1 MANLR
6 IKKAIRKV
14 KKIIV
19 RTVIYLLLFLLFLG
33 IVLSLPFVQTFL
45 GRYVTDALNKDFG
58 TDITIERIAIS
69 PFGNVKLGDV
79 LVRDHHKDTL
89 FYIQKL
95 KTSILNVKALYENG
109 HPYLGDV
116 TIHGLNTKII
126 EYKGEGETSLDKFV
140 AAFDDG
146 SPSSG
151 KFRMKVT
158 SFDVYESRFRYIN
171 QNLQNPI
178 LLDFTE
184 LEGKLKN
191 FSIKGPDVNAFIEK
205 LSLKDYRDLK
215 IEKLTSNFTYTKKN
229 ILLDDL
235 DMNSKESHI
244 IGRVELK
251 YKREDFVDF
260 NNKVIFDA
268 EFEKAAIASNDLN
281 YFYNEFGKDNVF
293 YLDTH
298 LVGTLNNFTTH
309 NLKLLD
315 NKQSEIIGNV
325 TFQNLFAK
333 ENSFKIKGKF
343 TRIASNYTDLGS
355 ILPRILGENLPTSLS
370 KLGTVNISGDVELTD
385 KYIDSDIFMVSSIG
399 VVDADLAIQDIDNI
413 DNATY
418 QGNVTLNKFDIGVLL
433 NDRTIGAVTG
443 SANVDGQG
451 FTQKYLNTSV
461 KGKIESFYYNQY
473 NYHNITV
480 DGTMKMPYF
489 KGYFNSNDPNLR
501 MDFDG
506 IIDMSSKINNYNFVS
521 NVDYADLY
529 ALHFNKK
536 DTISILKGKISMD
549 AKGSSLDNL
558 DGKLVLENISYQNV
572 QKSFFFND
580 FQVTSSFDEDKV
592 RTITVNSTDIVQ
604 GRVVGKYKIN
614 QVQKMF
620 ENAIGSLYA
629 NYVPNKLEKEQFLN
643 FDFTIYNKII
653 EVFVPDVSI
662 SKNTRLKGRINGD
675 DGKFEL
681 DFTSP
686 EVLAFKNSF
695 NNIKVDIDNK
705 NPLYN
710 TYVVMDSMRVGKYKV
725 SDFNL
730 INITMNDTL
739 FVRTEFNGGNSNQDQ
754 FSLNLYHTINED
766 KKSVVGFKKSE
777 IQIKD
782 YLWFINEKQTN
793 DNKIVFDKKLT
804 EFDFEK
810 LSLSHNNQYM
820 SFFGTMRD
828 STEKNLNLVF
838 HDVDLEK
845 LTPSIDS
852 LTFKGK
858 LNGFTTLKQNKKIY
872 KPSSHIKIDSLSINN
887 YPVGDLVF
895 NVQGNDAF
903 NQFDVKS
910 SIRQNGERTFE
921 LDGNINNE
929 GSESSLNLEAS
940 FDKFALT
947 PFGPLL
953 SSIVSDV
960 RGNATGKA
968 TIAGT
973 FNKPEIDGRLYLND
987 SGLRIPY
994 LNVDYS
1000 LEKNAI
1006 VDVTEHQFLFRNI
1019 RITDTK
1025 YNTSGVLNGNVK
1037 HEAFDNWEIDLQLR
1051 SNNILALDTKD
1062 GDDVYYYGTAFMNGT
1077 ASIKGPTD
1085 ALFINVVGESEKGT
1099 SIKIPVN
1106 DSEEIGDNSFLN
1118 FITEEEKMNAK
1129 FGYALVKS
1137 EYQGIEL
1144 NFDFDIDTDAEIEV
1158 ILDRESGHSMK
1169 GRGYGSMRMEI
1180 NTLGKF
1186 LMYGDFI
1193 VEEGEYRFKY
1203 AGLID
1208 KKFSVKS
1215 GGTIRWDGEPM
1226 NAVLNLEAVYHT
1238 QANPGVL
1245 LESASFNRKVDTDVS
1260 ILINGNL
1267 SNPQPDFNI
1276 NLPTVSSVLKSEIDY
1291 RLQDKDTRQT
1301 QAFALLSTGSF
1312 VTAETAGNAAYGPLF
1327 ERASSLFNDI
1337 FTDEDSKMRWGFDY
1351 SQGDRINQ
1359 VSDRVGVTL
1368 NTQIND
1374 KITINGKL
1382 GVPVGG
1388 VTQSALVGNVEAQM
1402 QLSKDGSFKARV
1414 FNKEN
1419 DINYIGEGIGYTQG
1433 IGLTYSVDFDTFRE
1447 LIKKVFK
1454 AKKEEDSSSDSSS
1467 DIPDSDLPP
1476 DFMNFINDRK
1486 QRKSDTNE
1494 QDGVQKVPEIE

>member
-1 MANLR
+1 
-6 IKKAIRKV
+6 
-14 KKIIV
+14 
-19 RTVIYLLLFLLFLG
+19 LLFLLLLG
-33 IVLSLPFVQTFL
+33 ILLSLPFVQTFL
-45 GRYVTDALNKDFG
+45 GRYATDALNKEFG
-58 TDITIERIAIS
+58 TDITIDRVAIS

-95 KTSILNVKALYENG
+95 NTSILNFKALYQNG
-109 HPYLGDV
+109 HPYLGEV
-116 TIHGLNTKII
+116 TIHGLDTKII
-126 EYKGEGETSLDKFV
+126 EYKGEKETNLDKFV

-146 SPSSG
+146 TPSSG
-151 KFRMKVT
+151 KFRMKVDA
-158 SFDVYESRFRYIN
+158 FNVYESRFRYIN
-171 QNLQNPI
+171 ENLSNPK
-178 LLDFTE
+178 LLDFTDLGGR
-184 LEGKLKN
+184 LED
-191 FSIKGPDVNAFIEK
+191 FYIKGPDVTTFIKE
-205 LSLKDYRDLK
+205 LTLQDYRGLK
-215 IEKLTSNFTYTKKN
+215 VEKLTSNFTYTKKN
-229 ILLDDL
+229 ILLENL
-235 DMNSKESHI
+235 DMNSKESHVV
-244 IGRVELK
+244 GKVELR
-251 YKREDFVDF
+251 YKREDFADF

-268 EFEKAAIASNDLN
+268 EFDQAAIASNDLN

-298 LVGTLNNFTTH
+298 LVGTLNDFTTH

-315 NKQSEIIGNV
+315 KNQSEIVGNV

-333 ENSFKIKGKF
+333 EESFKIKGNF
-343 TRIASNYTDLGS
+343 TRISSNYVDLGN
-355 ILPRILGENLPTSLS
+355 ILPRILGENLPSSLA
-370 KLGTVNISGDVELTD
+370 KLGSVNISGDVELTN
-385 KYIDSDIFMVSSIG
+385 KYINSDVYLVSSIG
-399 VVDADLAIQDIDNI
+399 IVDADLDIQDIDNI
-413 DNATY
+413 DNAKY
-418 QGNVTLNKFDIGVLL
+418 QGDLALNKFNVGILL
-433 NDRTIGAVTG
+433 NDATIGTVSGNAK
-443 SANVDGQG
+443 VDGQG
-451 FTQKYLNTSV
+451 FTQEYLNTSI
-461 KGKIESFYYNQY
+461 KGKIESFYYNKY

-506 IIDMSSKINNYNFVS
+506 VIDMSSKIKNYNFVS
-521 NVDYADLY
+521 QIDYADLY

-536 DTISILKGKISMD
+536 DTVSIFKGKVSFD
-549 AKGSSLDNL
+549 AKGNNFDDL
-558 DGKLVLENISYQNV
+558 DGKLVLENVSYQNV
-572 QKSFFFND
+572 KKSYFFND
-580 FQVTSSFDEDKV
+580 FQITSSFDEEKV
-592 RTITVNSTDIVQ
+592 RTISVNSTDIIQ
-604 GRVVGKYKIN
+604 GKVVGKYKIN
-614 QVQKMF
+614 QVVKML
-620 ENAIGSLYA
+620 ENAVGSLYA
-629 NYVPNKLEKEQFLN
+629 NYVPNKLDKEQFLDFN
-643 FDFTIYNKII
+643 FTIYNKIV
-653 EVFVPDVSI
+653 EVFVPEVSI
-662 SKNTRLKGRINGD
+662 SQNTKLKGKINGD

-681 DFTSP
+681 DFKSP
-686 EVLAFKNSF
+686 EVLAFKNTFS
-695 NNIKVDIDNK
+695 NIKIDVDNK

-710 TYVVMDSMRVGKYKV
+710 TYIVMDSMRVGKYRV

-739 FVRTEFNGGNSNQDQ
+739 FVRTEFNGGNKDQDQ
-754 FSLNLYHTINED
+754 FSLNLYHTIDED

-777 IQIKD
+777 IKLKD
-782 YLWFINEKQTN
+782 YLWFINEKETN

-804 EFDFEK
+804 EFNFEK
-810 LSLSHNNQYM
+810 ISLSHNEQYM
-820 SFFGTMRD
+820 SFFGTMKD

-852 LTFKGK
+852 LSFKGK
-858 LNGFTTLKQNKKIY
+858 LNGFSTLKQNKKIY

-895 NVQGNDAF
+895 NIQGNDAF
-903 NQFDVKS
+903 NRFDVRSTIK
-910 SIRQNGERTFE
+910 QNGEQTFKLE
-921 LDGNINNE
+921 GNIENDNN
-929 GSESSLNLEAS
+929 SSNLNLEAS
-940 FDKFALT
+940 FDQFSLT

-960 RGNATGKA
+960 RGNATGRA

-973 FNKPEIDGRLYLND
+973 FSKPEVDGRLYLND

-1000 LEKNAI
+1000 FEKNAI

-1025 YNTSGVLNGNVK
+1025 YNTSGILNGSVK
-1037 HEAFDNWEIDLQLR
+1037 HEAFDNWEMDLELR
-1051 SNNILALDTKD
+1051 SHNILALDTED
-1062 GDDVYYYGTAFMNGT
+1062 GDDVYYYGTAFMNGY
-1077 ASIKGPTD
+1077 ASITGPTD

-1118 FITEEEKMNAK
+1118 FITREEKLNAK
-1129 FGYALVKS
+1129 YGYTILKNK
-1137 EYQGIEL
+1137 YQGIEL
-1144 NFDFDIDTDAEIEV
+1144 SFDFDIDTDAEIEV

-1169 GRGYGSMRMEI
+1169 GKGYGSMKMEI

-1186 LMYGDFI
+1186 LMYGDFL

-1208 KKFSVKS
+1208 KKFSVKR
-1215 GGTIRWDGEPM
+1215 GGTIRWEGEPM

-1276 NLPTVSSVLKSEIDY
+1276 NFPTVSSVLKSEIEY
-1291 RLQDKDTRQT
+1291 RLQDKDTRQN

-1433 IGLTYSVDFDTFRE
+1433 IGLTYSVDFDNFRE
-1447 LIKKVFK
+1447 LIQKIFK
-1454 AKKEEDSSSDSSS
+1454 AKKEEESSNDSSN

-1476 DFMNFINDRK
+1476 DFLNFVNDRK
-1486 QRKSDTNE
+1486 QRKSDSNDSE
-1494 QDGVQKVPEIE
+1494 DVRKVPEIE